1 MPGSIEQ
8 LDTVSLSNLSV
19 SVYTDGY
26 STATPLPPLNENFAR
41 GLTGLRD
48 SVRKSGDPRI
58 QFAFVNYLLEASE
71 ILLLD
76 SNQLGI
82 AFDSLPEGVTESD
95 ARNRMHKL
103 FVDEAIKWL
112 KKLATTSPGFGR
124 QPLAEAQFALAD
136 FYGKGIYGL
145 KVNHKEAFILY
156 TQASKQ
162 GHPVAAF
169 RTAVCYEF
177 GAGTKRDSFRA
188 CQFYRKAAALG
199 DPLAMHKMAKILLQG
214 KLGQQKKLKEG
225 LQWLKRAAVL
235 ADAKHPEALHDLA
248 LCFTKEEGLSIVIP
262 DNQYVL
268 ELFKQASELGYAP
281 SQHRLGTCYE
291 FALLDCEVDPTE
303 SIKYYRLAAEQGY
316 TDSQLALANWFLVG
330 APEASLPQ
338 SDLDAF
344 RWAHRAAN
352 AGHIKAQYMLGHCYE
367 NGIGV
372 AEPDLKEARQ
382 WYRRS
387 AEQGYRRAVNRLNE
401 LDGKVNN
408 KTMNWRRLFCIGQ

>member
-1 MPGSIEQ
+1 M
-8 LDTVSLSNLSV
+8 T
-19 SVYTDGY
+19 
-26 STATPLPPLNENFAR
+26 
-41 GLTGLRD
+41 LT
-48 SVRKSGDPRI
+48 K
-58 QFAFVNYLLEASE
+58 
-71 ILLLD
+71 
-76 SNQLGI
+76 
-82 AFDSLPEGVTESD
+82 GV
-95 ARNRMHKL
+95 HG
-103 FVDEAIKWL
+103 V
-112 KKLATTSPGFGR
+112 
-124 QPLAEAQFALAD
+124 
-136 FYGKGIYGL
+136 

-177 GAGTKRDSFRA
+177 GAGTKRDLYRA
-188 CQFYRKAAALG
+188 CQFYCKAAALG
-199 DPLAMHKMAKILLQG
+199 DPLAMHKMAKVLLDG
-214 KLGQQKKLKEG
+214 KLGQQKKWKEG

-248 LCFTKEEGLSIVIP
+248 LCFTEEEGLSIVIP

-268 ELFKQASELGYAP
+268 ELLKQAAELGYAP
-281 SQHRLGTCYE
+281 SQHRLAACHE
-291 FALLDCEVDPTE
+291 FGLLECNVDSGE
-303 SIKYYRLAAEQGY
+303 SVKYYRLAAEQGY

-330 APEASLPQ
+330 APDANLPQ

-372 AEPDLKEARQ
+372 TEPDMKEAYE

-387 AEQGYRRAVNRLNE
+387 AEQGYRRAMNRLNE
-401 LDGKVNN
+401 LDGKTKSNG
-408 KTMNWRRLFCIGQ
+408 MNWRRLLCIGQ